1 MVQAPL
7 PALGELFVTVSYEI
21 VADHHSCESVD
32 ADDGTS
38 GVEIE
43 VSIGDGNTGDGEQGT
58 AEAVRRLLTPALEE
72 LQAARPGRR
81 TIQGRHNPHHQPLE
95 ILLTDGCSVT
105 KSNNAI
111 TWQCWTSQDIREP
124 RKPRGGG

>member
-1 MVQAPL
+1 MVRAPL
-7 PALGELFVTVSYEI
+7 PVLGELFISVSYEI
-21 VADHHSCESVD
+21 ATDHQSCESVD
-32 ADDGTS
+32 ADDGGS

-43 VSIGDGNTGDGEQGT
+43 VSIGDGNTSDGEQGT
-58 AEAVRRLLTPALEE
+58 AEAVRRLLTPTLEE

-81 TIQGRHNPHHQPLE
+81 TIQGRHNPHHQSLG

-105 KSNNAI
+105 KSDNAI

-124 RKPRGGG
+124 WKPRGSG

>member
-1 MVQAPL
+1 MVRARSPV
-7 PALGELFVTVSYEI
+7 LGELSIPVSSEI

-43 VSIGDGNTGDGEQGT
+43 VSFGNGSTGDGEQGT

-105 KSNNAI
+105 KSDNAI
-111 TWQCWTSQDIREP
+111 AWQCWTPQDIREP
-124 RKPRGGG
+124 W